1 MNQVNIVHFYSTLIV
16 KGKHV
21 GIFCASIRITKIICE
36 SLCGAAS
43 GMENDTH
50 FTLIVVSKDNIFSSL
65 KNGTT
70 LSKGTHVYTLKVHFS
85 SLKVYL

>member
-21 GIFCASIRITKIICE
+21 GIFCASNRITKIM

-65 KNGTT
+65 K
-70 LSKGTHVYTLKVHFS
+70 KVQHFQKVHSNSTF
-85 SLKVYL
+85 